1 MLACHC
7 VGALLAARI
16 GFASIASAQAQPA
29 EDFFKG
35 KTLRFTVV
43 YEPGGTYDL
52 YSRLLITHLP
62 KHIPGNPTIV
72 IQYMPGAGGM
82 VGTLNLYEK
91 AARDG
96 TQLGML
102 PRDIAVNQM
111 LHPQ

>member
-1 MLACHC
+1 MRRFVLALCVTLACRRAA
-7 VGALLAARI
+7 VLLAACI
-16 GFASIASAQAQPA
+16 GFAATAPAQPA

-52 YSRLLITHLP
+52 YSRLLITYLP

-91 AARDG
+91 AARDPG
-96 TQLGML
+96 LLTAGSVA
-102 PRDIAVNQM
+102 R
-111 LHPQ
+111 

>member
-1 MLACHC
+1 MVCRGVAALFALC
-7 VGALLAARI
+7 VGT
-16 GFASIASAQAQPA
+16 ASIAPSAA
-29 EDFFKG
+29 ETPEEFFKG

-52 YSRLLITHLP
+52 YSRLLITHWP

-96 TQLGML
+96 TQIGML
-102 PRDIAVNQM
+102 PRDIA
-111 LHPQ
+111 